1 MTAPPIF
8 ISPHVIER
16 IENGSF
22 IPARRSK
29 PSPAQKE
36 RRNVLSPLTV
46 TKRCI
51 RYEPNVFT
59 HRRPLILKLARSLNQ
74 PETKIVLVGG
84 AQGCGKT
91 SLARGLIELMGSH
104 NEQLLW
110 FDVNRHSDFEEIIQF
125 LIHYITYVCDPQ
137 SQNARP
143 TGTSSTFAE
152 KTEEDP
158 LKRLE
163 QLIVQVSEM
172 PLLLVLDNVE
182 YIVDPELRFNS
193 YPFKEMLN
201 FLLTFP
207 NIKMVLIGERLPHAD
222 MSPNQEGVSDIHLE
236 GLPQAETVN
245 FLESVNPKTAPPQ
258 ADPAVL
264 ENMLSPQG
272 ATPALQALWQKTEGQ
287 PWLLK
292 IIQHLNSQTNLDFV
306 TLNRLLQ
313 NTPAQTTSTSNGQ
326 EPTTLSTL
334 ISLIYQRLPDQQR
347 RLFQVMAFL
356 RHPVD
361 PASLLALTGICFPV
375 LGKARLEKAT
385 LQDILEHSLLRDLL
399 KISYPPQEVLEHIR
413 KRHSTVA
420 STDAMAA
427 EAHHQKFSPWYE
439 LYHKVK
445 QIIYSSL
452 PAKERERLHGV
463 LQDFY
468 RQEKT
473 QEPERRILKI
483 KNRALLAE
491 AKYHSNAA
499 RERKPAASGGLITSI
514 DEPPLSA
521 KTYLA
526 GFKQPGSPASRA
538 LTLSDY
544 KNINLPDTFPGPG
557 PDIRPDEAPAATPE
571 ESPSFLHLLRES
583 SHKPFLQQELDELG
597 LSDEEK
603 RLLQQQKSL
612 GEMLQAE
619 ANTPDPRIPK
629 QPDGLPEPPPSA
641 SMATPSLETFSALT
655 SVQVEDEQEKAIQS
669 RLASAVAAQNHSLIA
684 KELIELARYRANLGR
699 YDSAGPCLQ
708 KALSLKSNASGELIA
723 EAYRLNGIVNKN
735 TYHHNTALASLLK
748 AAEQIRKLMYEDDTV
763 EAVWLGRLAQVYQDL
778 GEIYAYRQQFPQAIE
793 AFQQALRWYQSSDN
807 PSGQAEI
814 YFQLAGA
821 HDDQGDLDAAISAY
835 HKALSLDEALGNP
848 LSAAAALTN
857 LSLLYQDKRQW
868 PSAQE
873 CLEKALKYDQASQNT
888 EGQFNTLERLCK
900 LQRYLKNW
908 PQAERYAQQGLSLS
922 IQNRSALWQAH
933 FYTQLGQLYE
943 SQGQWGQ
950 ALHNFQLALSSGD
963 NTLADESLRWLSNK
977 VQEIRAKG

>member
-8 ISPHVIER
+8 ISPGVIER

-22 IPARRSK
+22 IPSRRSK

-59 HRRPLILKLARSLNQ
+59 HRRPLILKLARALNQ

-84 AQGCGKT
+84 PQGCGKT
-91 SLARGLIELMGSH
+91 SLVRGLIELMGSH
-104 NEQLLW
+104 HEQLLW
-110 FDVNRHSDFEEIIQF
+110 FDVNRHTDFEEIIQF
-125 LIHYITYVCDPQ
+125 LIHYITYVCDAQ
-137 SQNARP
+137 THTGHP
-143 TGTSSTFAE
+143 TSPASALPE
-152 KTEEDP
+152 KAADDP

-163 QLIVQVSEM
+163 RLIVQVSGM

-222 MSPNQEGVSDIHLE
+222 MSPNQEGVCDIHLE
-236 GLPQAETVN
+236 GLPQAETVRY
-245 FLESVNPKTAPPQ
+245 LESLNPKSDVPL
-258 ADPAVL
+258 ADAAVL
-264 ENMLSPQG
+264 ENMLLPQ
-272 ATPALQALWQKTEGQ
+272 TALQPLHGLWQKTEGQ
-287 PWLLK
+287 PWLLQ
-292 IIQHLNSQTNLDFV
+292 IIQHLNSQTNLDFA

-313 NTPAQTTSTSNGQ
+313 NTLAQTQSMPSGQ

-361 PASLLALTGICFPV
+361 PASLLALTGLCFPV
-375 LGKARLEKAT
+375 LGPTRLEKSA

-399 KISYPPQEVLEHIR
+399 KVSYPPQEVLEHIR
-413 KRHSTVA
+413 KRHSSETGND
-420 STDAMAA
+420 S
-427 EAHHQKFSPWYE
+427 AHHKKFSPWYE
-439 LYHKVK
+439 LYHRARI
-445 QIIYSSL
+445 IIYSSL

-468 RQEKT
+468 RQERS
-473 QEPERRILKI
+473 QEPEHRILKI

-499 RERKPAASGGLITSI
+499 RERKPASTGGLITSI
-514 DEPPLSA
+514 DEPPLST

-526 GFKQPGSPASRA
+526 GFKQPVSPVNRP

-544 KNINLPDTFPGPG
+544 KNINLPDTVPGTG
-557 PDIRPDEAPAATPE
+557 PNEAPATTPE
-571 ESPSFLHLLRES
+571 EAPSFLHLLRES
-583 SHKPFLQQELDELG
+583 GQKPFLQQELDELG
-597 LSDEEK
+597 LSEEEK

-619 ANTPDPRIPK
+619 AAASETLSKNPPERPS
-629 QPDGLPEPPPSA
+629 PPEPIQTPPVDVLSSVA
-641 SMATPSLETFSALT
+641 
-655 SVQVEDEQEKAIQS
+655 SVQAEDEQEKIIQG
-669 RLASAVAAQNHSLIA
+669 RLASAVAAQNHGLIA
-684 KELIELARYRANLGR
+684 QELVELARYRANHGR
-699 YDSAGPCLQ
+699 YESAGFCLQ
-708 KALSLKSNASGELIA
+708 KALSLKGSAPKDVMA
-723 EAYRLNGIVNKN
+723 EAYRLNGIVNKQ
-735 TYHHNTALASLLK
+735 TYHHNTALASLQK

-763 EAVWLGRLAQVYQDL
+763 GAVWLGRLAQVYQDL
-778 GEIYAYRQQFPQAIE
+778 GEIYAYRQQTPQAIE
-793 AFQQALRWYQSSDN
+793 AFQQALRWYQSADN

-814 YFQLAGA
+814 HFQLAGVY
-821 HDDQGDLDAAISAY
+821 DDQGDLDAAIEAY
-835 HKALSLDEALGNP
+835 QKALSLDQSLGNQ
-848 LSAAAALTN
+848 LSAAATLTN
-857 LSLLYQDKRQW
+857 LSSLYQDKQDW
-868 PSAQE
+868 SSAQN
-873 CLEKALKYDQASQNT
+873 CLEQALKYDQDSQNT

-900 LQRYLKNW
+900 LQRHLKNW

-922 IQNRSALWQAH
+922 IQNRSTLWQAQ
-933 FYTQLGQLYE
+933 FYTQLGRLHE
-943 SQGQWGQ
+943 SQAQWAQ
-950 ALHNFQLALSSGD
+950 ALQNFQLALSSGA
-963 NTLADESLRWLSNK
+963 NTLADESLRWLSHK
-977 VQEIRAKG
+977 VQELHGKG

>member
-1 MTAPPIF
+1 MTAPPTF
-8 ISPHVIER
+8 ISPSVIER

-22 IPARRSK
+22 IPSRRSK
-29 PSPAQKE
+29 PSLAQKE

-59 HRRPLILKLARSLNQ
+59 HRRPLILKLARALNQ
-74 PETKIVLVGG
+74 TETKIVLVGG
-84 AQGCGKT
+84 PQGCGKT
-91 SLARGLIELMGSH
+91 SLVRGLIELMGSH

-110 FDVNRHSDFEEIIQF
+110 FDVNRHTDFEEIIQF
-125 LIHYITYVCDPQ
+125 LIHYITYVCDAQKQ
-137 SQNARP
+137 SGHPASP
-143 TGTSSTFAE
+143 SLAVSE
-152 KTEEDP
+152 KTGDDP

-163 QLIVQVSEM
+163 SLIVQVAEM

-245 FLESVNPKTAPPQ
+245 FLESLNPKTEAPQ
-258 ADPAVL
+258 TDPAVL
-264 ENMLSPQG
+264 ENMLSPEAVAQ
-272 ATPALQALWQKTEGQ
+272 PLQALWQKTEGQ

-292 IIQHLNSQTNLDFV
+292 IAQHLNSQTNLDFA

-313 NTPAQTTSTSNGQ
+313 NALAQNTSTASGQ
-326 EPTTLSTL
+326 DPTTLSTL

-361 PASLLALTGICFPV
+361 PASLLALTGVCFPV
-375 LGKARLEKAT
+375 LGPTRLEKSA

-413 KRHSTVA
+413 KRHSAETGIDSA
-420 STDAMAA
+420 AA

-439 LYHKVK
+439 LYHKAK
-445 QIIYSSL
+445 QILYGSL

-468 RQEKT
+468 RQEKS

-491 AKYHSNAA
+491 AKYHSNAG
-499 RERKPAASGGLITSI
+499 RERKATSSAGLITSL
-514 DEPPLSA
+514 DEPPLST

-526 GFKQPGSPASRA
+526 GFKQPVSPNRP

-544 KNINLPDTFPGPG
+544 KNITLPG
-557 PDIRPDEAPAATPE
+557 ENPASETE
-571 ESPSFLHLLRES
+571 EPPSFLHLLRES
-583 SHKPFLQQELDELG
+583 GEKPSLQQELHELG
-597 LSDEEK
+597 LSEEEK
-603 RLLQQQKSL
+603 RILQQQQSL

-619 ANTPDPRIPK
+619 AAASEALSQNPPAP
-629 QPDGLPEPPPSA
+629 PSPPEPFQPEPIQTAPLDVLS
-641 SMATPSLETFSALT
+641 SVT
-655 SVQVEDEQEKAIQS
+655 SVQAEDEQEKIIQS
-669 RLASAVAAQNHSLIA
+669 RLAAAVAAQNHSLIA
-684 KELIELARYRANLGR
+684 QELIELARYRANHGR
-699 YDSAGPCLQ
+699 YESAGSCLQ
-708 KALSLKSNASGELIA
+708 KALSLKGSAPKDVMA
-723 EAYRLNGIVNKN
+723 EAYRLNGIVNKQ
-735 TYHHNTALASLLK
+735 TYHHNTALSNLLK

-763 EAVWLGRLAQVYQDL
+763 GAVWLGRLGQVYQDL
-778 GEIYAYRQQFPQAIE
+778 GEIYAYRKQAPQAIE
-793 AFQQALRWYQSSDN
+793 AFQQALRWYQSADN

-821 HDDQGDLDAAISAY
+821 YDDQGNLDAAIEAY
-835 HKALSLDEALGNP
+835 QKALSLDESLGNQ
-848 LSAAAALTN
+848 LSAAATLTN
-857 LSLLYQDKRQW
+857 LSLLYQDQQQW
-868 PSAQE
+868 SSAQD
-873 CLEKALKYDQASQNT
+873 CLEKALKYDQASQNA
-888 EGQFNTLERLCK
+888 EGQFNTLDRLCK
-900 LQRYLKNW
+900 LQRHLEHW
-908 PQAERYAQQGLSLS
+908 PQAQRYAQQGLSLS

-933 FYTQLGQLYE
+933 FYTQLGRLHE
-943 SQGQWGQ
+943 SQGQW
-950 ALHNFQLALSSGD
+950 APAIENFQLAQSSGA

-977 VQEIRAKG
+977 VHELRTKG